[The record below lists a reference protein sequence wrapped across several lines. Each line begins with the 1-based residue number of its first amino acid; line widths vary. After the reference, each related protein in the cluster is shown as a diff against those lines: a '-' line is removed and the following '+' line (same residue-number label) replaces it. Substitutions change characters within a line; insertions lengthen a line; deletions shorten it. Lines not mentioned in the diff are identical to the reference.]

1 MLRILWLCR
10 IHHTYMPMLFGI
22 YYTTFSVIYWAAG
35 GTGRCAE
42 RCFPL
47 NHATAAT
54 TGMEVCRK
62 EQLEKKSSTGLRSD
76 IS

>member
-1 MLRILWLCR
+1 
-10 IHHTYMPMLFGI
+10 MPMLFGI

-42 RCFPL
+42 RCFPI

-54 TGMEVCRK
+54 AG
-62 EQLEKKSSTGLRSD
+62 
-76 IS
+76 I

>member
-1 MLRILWLCR
+1 VVLFIYTYFVLCR

-42 RCFPL
+42 RCFPI

-54 TGMEVCRK
+54 AG
-62 EQLEKKSSTGLRSD
+62 
-76 IS
+76 I